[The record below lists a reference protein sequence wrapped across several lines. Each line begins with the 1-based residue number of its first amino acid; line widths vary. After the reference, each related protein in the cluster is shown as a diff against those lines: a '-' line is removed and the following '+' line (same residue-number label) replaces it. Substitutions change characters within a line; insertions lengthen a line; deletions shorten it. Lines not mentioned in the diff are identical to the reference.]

1 LNICITNYP
10 ALLLD
15 IPYIIDNNMYDLIPY
30 RRRGA
35 VGPSFLQLDSEDLR
49 GLTSRFGIG
58 IDIPRKKWNM

>member
-1 LNICITNYP
+1 M
-10 ALLLD
+10 D
-15 IPYIIDNNMYDLIPY
+15 DLIPY

-58 IDIPRKKWNM
+58 IGMPRYAKKKMEHVKKIPWKNMTM

>member
-1 LNICITNYP
+1 M
-10 ALLLD
+10 D
-15 IPYIIDNNMYDLIPY
+15 DLIPY

-58 IDIPRKKWNM
+58 IGMPRKNGTCKKDSMEKHDHVIMFDGTGG